1 MELELAAKDL
11 ALVSEEIK
19 DLTELVDKEQ
29 VLMVTVKVSEDEADL
44 VKWVETAWEVTM
56 KELMLIKTESPPTTE
71 VI

>member
-19 DLTELVDKEQ
+19 DLMELADKEQ

-44 VKWVETAWEVTM
+44 VKWVKTAWEVTM